1 MAKYFRIYLCNFLID
16 VEQLLEIL
24 VTIRENVVPIGESQW
39 QDIQL
44 SLDQVQCTCI
54 IKNTVILAAFKE
66 NMQSKIIPPMF
77 RNYSTIIKSM

>member
-54 IKNTVILAAFKE
+54 IKKHSDFSSIQREHAE
-66 NMQSKIIPPMF
+66 
-77 RNYSTIIKSM
+77 